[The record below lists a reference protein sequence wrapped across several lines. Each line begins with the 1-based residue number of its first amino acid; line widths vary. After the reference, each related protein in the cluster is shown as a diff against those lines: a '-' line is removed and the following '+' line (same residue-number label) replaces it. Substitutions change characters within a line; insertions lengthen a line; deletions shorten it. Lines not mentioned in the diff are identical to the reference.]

1 MPAYDV
7 GEGDKLEEEVN
18 QRVPNERTNL
28 FPQFQLRPADHGVE
42 VAVPGFAPFGHLV
55 DDSGVEYH

>member
-7 GEGDKLEEEVN
+7 GEGDEVEKEVN
-18 QRVPNERTNL
+18 QRVPDEWTNL
-28 FPQFQLRPADHGVE
+28 LPHLQLHPADHGVE
-42 VAVPGFAPFGHLV
+42 VAVPGFVPFGYLV